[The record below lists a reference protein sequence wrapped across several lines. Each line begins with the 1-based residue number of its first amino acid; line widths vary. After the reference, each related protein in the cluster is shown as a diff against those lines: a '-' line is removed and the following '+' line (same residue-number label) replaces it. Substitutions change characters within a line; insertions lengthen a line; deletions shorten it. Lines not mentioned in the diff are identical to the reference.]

1 MATIDFTC
9 QKCEGNF
16 ELDSQDL
23 VDGSEPLE
31 CPHCGSKLTKAAQ
44 EDFSSALADFQAQIA
59 VISKKFTL
67 TVEFD
72 SEDLDEEDL
81 DEEDDEDDDDA
92 SDDDDD
98 DTDDDDDD
106 DDDDEEYDDEA
117 DDEKEER

>member
-23 VDGSEPLE
+23 VDGSEALE
-31 CPHCGSKLTKAAQ
+31 CPHCGSKLAKAAL
-44 EDFSSALADFQAQIA
+44 EDFTSALADFQAQVA

-72 SEDLDEEDL
+72 SEDIGDEDL
-81 DEEDDEDDDDA
+81 DDEDEEEEETDDEDDDD
-92 SDDDDD
+92 DDDE
-98 DTDDDDDD
+98 DDDDDD
-106 DDDDEEYDDEA
+106 DDDDDYEEDDSK
-117 DDEKEER
+117 DNER